1 VSGIFKVA
9 IIGSGPAGL
18 SAAARAAALGL
29 DHVLLEKTD
38 HLSDTIY
45 KYQKG
50 KHVMATPSNLV
61 LRSDIDFEAGKREA
75 ILGLWDEQISGH
87 KVNVKYHA
95 EAKAIRGSGDPIP
108 GSVQQIV
115 TRGRDG
121 TKSVKE
127 LQRHA
132 GPYAI
137 ALTNGEVVM
146 AENVVLAIGTQGNPN
161 LMRCPGADL
170 PHVQYQLDDPTEY
183 VDEHIVIVGTGDAGI
198 ENARGLAEDPA
209 QRNTVSILN
218 RGTEFPTAKD
228 ANVKALLADHEAGKL
243 TIRNETETKAIEPG
257 FITLTTRDGEI
268 RIPCDRITRFAPSG
282 RAQRQTHVEPGHIV
296 GQQQVAFGLIGV
308 EHVLSGQLLEIG
320 GNQPLRGP
328 RFTAHPHRG
337 EAAEHHPEIGDAVRK
352 VLLGDFDRGEIAL
365 TAQHRIG
372 LGADVAQH
380 RHRQFTTNVIG
391 IGALK
396 REARHTLEAR
406 EGGTFHDK
414 TDVGIFGSV
423 QRAGRTL
430 EIAVYGKRGGTLT
443 LALGGRDQ
451 VGAAGRGD
459 RRGLREQGCR
469 QHRDRQRKRTARR
482 APMHVGPPELSLQQS
497 PPPPPLPTGAAALHD
512 EAHTN
517 RDFPTANAAPD
528 ARHAPEPRCATPCG
542 LRNYSGTPQRQARK
556 VPDRAGSADCRLCT
570 KPQPFAPA
578 LAEPARLTWLQRA
591 SPWPKRPIAPRAQ
604 PAAFPD
610 APHRDRPA

>member
-198 ENARGLAEDPA
+198 ENARGLA
-209 QRNTVSILN
+209 
-218 RGTEFPTAKD
+218 
-228 ANVKALLADHEAGKL
+228 
-243 TIRNETETKAIEPG
+243 
-257 FITLTTRDGEI
+257 
-268 RIPCDRITRFAPSG
+268 
-282 RAQRQTHVEPGHIV
+282 
-296 GQQQVAFGLIGV
+296 
-308 EHVLSGQLLEIG
+308 
-320 GNQPLRGP
+320 
-328 RFTAHPHRG
+328 
-337 EAAEHHPEIGDAVRK
+337 
-352 VLLGDFDRGEIAL
+352 
-365 TAQHRIG
+365 
-372 LGADVAQH
+372 
-380 RHRQFTTNVIG
+380 
-391 IGALK
+391 
-396 REARHTLEAR
+396 
-406 EGGTFHDK
+406 
-414 TDVGIFGSV
+414 
-423 QRAGRTL
+423 
-430 EIAVYGKRGGTLT
+430 
-443 LALGGRDQ
+443 
-451 VGAAGRGD
+451 
-459 RRGLREQGCR
+459 
-469 QHRDRQRKRTARR
+469 
-482 APMHVGPPELSLQQS
+482 
-497 PPPPPLPTGAAALHD
+497 
-512 EAHTN
+512 
-517 RDFPTANAAPD
+517 
-528 ARHAPEPRCATPCG
+528 
-542 LRNYSGTPQRQARK
+542 
-556 VPDRAGSADCRLCT
+556 
-570 KPQPFAPA
+570 
-578 LAEPARLTWLQRA
+578 
-591 SPWPKRPIAPRAQ
+591 
-604 PAAFPD
+604 
-610 APHRDRPA
+610 